1 VRTGSTQIVP
11 CSSTSASIG
20 IQKANSL
27 VVQSTQ
33 SRKPTTGISG
43 LARTRGYSDLMAFV
57 LHNGIQQTEA
67 DCRGGILSLLADR
80 DGSLWIGTDSRI
92 GDHYLIAGQARSIC
106 HGEVMSSS
114 KRGLQADREERLQA
128 THTDAV
134 HRVDAIKRRWTD
146 PRDSDSSRVPSKNG
160 DKNFGTNSR
169 GACDF

>member
-1 VRTGSTQIVP
+1 
-11 CSSTSASIG
+11 
-20 IQKANSL
+20 
-27 VVQSTQ
+27 
-33 SRKPTTGISG
+33 
-43 LARTRGYSDLMAFV
+43 MAFV

-134 HRVDAIKRRWTD
+134 HRVDAIKQRWTD